1 MKGLSMLIIAEG
13 KRLQSE
19 RMQLLLMASPLLLI
33 GMTVYVLPVIH
44 QSISMYDQIN
54 LNAYYPHLFGMFV
67 CLIPLML
74 GVVAGFA
81 LLEERDEQLI
91 AYYSITP
98 ISRQGYMI
106 VRYMLPISVT
116 AVYIMLI
123 FVLQQQIT
131 ISWYSFLIIFS
142 MLMLEMLMMGLA
154 MSVFAMNKVEGLA
167 LSKVA
172 GVIVVVPQL
181 ISFFPQHLHWLGW
194 WAPPYW
200 IIEMLTNPD
209 IVAGSEFTT
218 FFVGMVGLSLHSV
231 VLLWLY
237 RKYRRQVE

>member
-1 MKGLSMLIIAEG
+1 MKGLSTLIIAEG

-33 GMTVYVLPVIH
+33 SMTVYVLPVIN
-44 QSISMYDQIN
+44 QSISFYYQIN
-54 LNAYYPHLFGMFV
+54 LDAYYPHVFGMFV

-74 GVVAGFA
+74 GVVTGFA
-81 LLEERDEQLI
+81 LLDERDEQLI

-98 ISRQGYMI
+98 ISRQGYMM
-106 VRYMLPISVT
+106 VRYMLPIFVT

-131 ISWYSFLIIFS
+131 LSGYSFFIIFS

-167 LSKVA
+167 LSKAA

-181 ISFFPQHLHWLGW
+181 VAFFPKHLHWLGW

-209 IVAGSEFTT
+209 IVAGSEFPS
-218 FFVGMVGLSLHSV
+218 FVVGIIGLSLHSV
-231 VLLWLY
+231 ILLWLY
-237 RKYRRQVE
+237 RKYRLQVE